1 MDTGA
6 MIRNL
11 LRDEGGSNT
20 VSLAIV
26 IPALIL
32 LTFGI
37 VDFGRAVFDWNAVQ
51 KATQIG
57 AREAVI
63 RDPVARPIKDY
74 FACNP
79 PSNTGDVG
87 LLCADSGGG
96 IRSQCNFG
104 TVVCTSS
111 GCTRNGA
118 AVSSTKVDQ
127 ATFNAI
133 VAAMRVALPGLE
145 PENVT
150 LTYRSSKL
158 GFIGKPDG
166 PVPEVT
172 AEVSGVPFD
181 FLGLDIDLPGLKR
194 FGSLKSVYGGSW
206 TVPTLSTTFTAEDLN
221 NNTCAEQGLVEDT
234 SQGRL
239 ICQTGGGGG
248 GGGGGDGGGTTPIC
262 F

>member
-1 MDTGA
+1 VTDTGA

-11 LRDEGGSNT
+11 LRDERGSNS
-20 VSLAIV
+20 VELAFV

-37 VDFGRAVFDWNAVQ
+37 VDFGRAVFDWNAVE

-57 AREAVI
+57 ARETVI
-63 RDPVARPIKDY
+63 RDPIALPIKDY
-74 FACNP
+74 FGCNVP
-79 PSNTGDVG
+79 TSADVG
-87 LLCADSGGG
+87 LLCVDPAGG

-104 TVVCTSS
+104 TVVCTST
-111 GCTRNGA
+111 GCRRNGA
-118 AVSSTKVDQ
+118 AIASTKVDQ

-133 VAAMRVALPGLE
+133 VAEMRRSLPGLE

-158 GFIGKPDG
+158 GFIGKPNG

-181 FLGLDIDLPGLKR
+181 FLGLDL
-194 FGSLKSVYGGSW
+194 FGSLRPVYGGNWSA
-206 TVPTLSTTFTAEDLN
+206 PTLSTTLTAEDLN

-239 ICQTGGGGG
+239 ICQTGGGGNG
-248 GGGGGDGGGTTPIC
+248 NASNPIC

>member
-1 MDTGA
+1 MF
-6 MIRNL
+6 RNL
-11 LRDEGGSNT
+11 LRDERGSNT
-20 VSLAIV
+20 VELAFV
-26 IPALIL
+26 IPSLIL

-37 VDFGRAVFDWNAVQ
+37 VDFGRAVFDWNAVE

-63 RDPVARPIKDY
+63 RDPVAVPIKNH

-79 PSNTGDVG
+79 PSDGAVG
-87 LLCADSGGG
+87 LLCSDSVYG
-96 IRSQCNFG
+96 SECNFG

-111 GCTRNGA
+111 GCTRNGT
-118 AVSSTKVDQ
+118 AVSSTAVDD
-127 ATFNAI
+127 ATFDAI
-133 VAAMRVALPGLE
+133 VAEMQGALPGLE

-181 FLGLDIDLPGLKR
+181 FLGLDIFSP
-194 FGSLKSVYGGSW
+194 VYGGTW
-206 TVPTLSTTFTAEDLN
+206 TVPKLSTTLTAEDMS
-221 NNTCAEQGLVEDT
+221 NNTCADQGLTEQTVD
-234 SQGRL
+234 GRL
-239 ICQTGGGGG
+239 VCQPGGGGG
-248 GGGGGDGGGTTPIC
+248 GGGATPIC
-262 F
+262 FSG